1 MRLTAI
7 TCTALLLVASRG
19 FAADDAKPTAK
30 QQAAYTFFE
39 NEVYPLL
46 NKNCFKCHSAA
57 TKIRG
62 KLRLDHR
69 AGVLKGGD
77 TGPAVSLKEPAK
89 SLLLEAINYKSYE
102 MPPTGKLPA
111 KEIAVFTKWVKLGV
125 PWSPKIK
132 APVAKSHEKHAP
144 VVNAKNKQF
153 WSFQPVKRPKPPAV
167 RNRKWVT
174 NDIDRFILARL
185 EKAGLTPASP
195 ATKTQLLRRAYY
207 DLTGLPPSPEE
218 VRTFVNDKSPDAFEK
233 VVDRLLKSPHYGEK
247 WGRHWLD
254 LVRYAETNSYERDGA
269 KPHVWRYRDY
279 VIRSF
284 NEDKPYTQFINE
296 QLAGDE
302 LDKVTRESIIA
313 TGYYRLGIWDD
324 EPADPKLALYD
335 DLDDILLTTSQT
347 FLGLTMNC
355 ARCHDHKISPIP
367 QKDYYRFLSFFS
379 GLNRYGIRG
388 GDTVRRFSIRSI
400 ATEEQKRNNAKR
412 LAEHQKQLADLE
424 SKIRKIEAIAA
435 KHFSNVQKEDFRYER
450 NRTGILRKFV
460 PKVIS
465 RKQLQTY
472 IDLKKRR
479 RQMRRFRPSGGDM
492 ALCVTEIGPTP
503 RQFHV
508 LIRGNAHVEGAKVQP
523 GFPQILSPPQPK
535 IRKPNP
541 GQKTSNRR
549 RALAEW
555 IASDKNPMTARV
567 MANRIWQYHFGRG
580 IVRSTNN
587 FGFGGE
593 KPTHPALL
601 DWLADEYANPKL
613 SPLTKGGP
621 GGGAWTMKRMHK
633 LIMLSSAYRMSS
645 QRNAK
650 ALAQDP
656 ANDLFWR
663 FNMRRLTAEEIRD
676 SILAANGALNRK
688 KMYGP
693 SVYTIIPPAV
703 LAGQS
708 RPGAGWG
715 KSSDEDRNR
724 RSIYIHTKRSL
735 QVPLLYAF
743 DAADPD
749 SPCPVR
755 FSTTQPT
762 QALGMLNSDFIHR
775 EATVFANNLK
785 KAAGDSSKKQVET
798 ALWRVFQRE
807 PTKKEIDRG
816 VNLISSLKTDYKL
829 DDQRALKMFCLVA
842 LNLNEFMFLD

>member
-1 MRLTAI
+1 MRMTAFTCI
-7 TCTALLLVASRG
+7 TLLFFTTHPV
-19 FAADDAKPTAK
+19 FAEDAKPTAK
-30 QQAAYTFFE
+30 QQAEYKFFE

-46 NKNCFKCHSAA
+46 KKNCFKCHSAGV
-57 TKIRG
+57 KIRG

-111 KEIAVFTKWVKLGV
+111 KEIAVLTKWVKLGV

-132 APVAKSHEKHAP
+132 APVAKKEPHEKHP
-144 VVNAKNKQF
+144 PRVNAKNKQF
-153 WSFQPVKRPKPPAV
+153 WAFQPVKRPQSPEV
-167 RNRKWVT
+167 RNRKWIT
-174 NDIDRFILARL
+174 NAIDRFILARL
-185 EKAGLTPASP
+185 EKSGLTPAAP
-195 ATKTQLLRRAYY
+195 ASKTQLLRRAYY
-207 DLTGLPPSPEE
+207 DLTGLPPLPEE

-254 LVRYAETNSYERDGA
+254 LVRYAESNSYERDNP

-284 NEDKPYTQFINE
+284 NADKPYTQFIKE

-302 LDKVTRESIIA
+302 LDNVTRDSIIA

-367 QKDYYRFLSFFS
+367 QKDYYSFLSFFS

-388 GDTVRRFSIRSI
+388 GDTVRRFSVRSI
-400 ATEEQKRNNAKR
+400 ATEEQIRANARR
-412 LAEHQKQLADLE
+412 LAEFKKQLAELD
-424 SKIRKIEAIAA
+424 KRIQTIEAIVSP
-435 KHFSNVQKEDFRYER
+435 HFSNVQKQDFRYER
-450 NRTGILRKFV
+450 NRVGILRKFV
-460 PKVIS
+460 PKRLS
-465 RKQLQTY
+465 RKKLKEY
-472 IDLKKRR
+472 IDLS
-479 RQMRRFRPSGGDM
+479 RQRLRKRRFRPSGGDM

-508 LIRGNAHVEGAKVQP
+508 LIRGNAHVNGAKVQP

-535 IRKPNP
+535 IKKPNP

-593 KPTHPALL
+593 KPTHPQLL
-601 DWLADEYANPKL
+601 DWLADEYV
-613 SPLTKGGP
+613 KGG
-621 GGGAWTMKRMHK
+621 WTMKRMHK
-633 LIMLSSAYRMSS
+633 LIMHSSAYRMSS

-650 ALAQDP
+650 ALAEDP

-715 KSSDEDRNR
+715 KSSAEDRNR

-785 KAAGDSSKKQVET
+785 KNAGDAPKKQVET
-798 ALWRVFQRE
+798 ALWRVFQRK

-816 VNLISSLKTDYKL
+816 VTLIASLKTDYKL